1 MSILKTITGV
11 LAGAA
16 VGAAIGIL
24 FAPSKGS
31 VTRRKF
37 TRQNFDLTDELEDKF
52 DALIDKITEQFNAV
66 VEEVNQMA
74 KDGELKAEKAETS

>member
-1 MSILKTITGV
+1 MKTITGV

-16 VGAAIGIL
+16 AGAVLGIL

-37 TRQNFDLTDELEDKF
+37 SRQSFDFTDELEEKF
-52 DALIDKITEQFNAV
+52 NTLIDNITEQFNAV

-74 KDGELKAEKAETS
+74 RDGELKAGKSEAR